1 MPALKS
7 IDDRIDCISVLF
19 EMNVGSYLNLVEK
32 AYDDRGGLRNQ
43 RSPLKTTSARRI
55 RQRMKDDISKGAV
68 FPPVVIGVTVEDDLF
83 QNVADIDVEKIEKKV
98 LEIAVPERI
107 AIIDGMQRTTALK
120 EAVDEDAQASQR
132 AIRVEFWISKS
143 QDALVYRMLVL
154 NAGQIPWDL
163 KKQISVVFEPLIEEA
178 KKNTRASRIIEYGQG
193 RRFNPGEYSSS
204 DIAEMYIAF
213 SSRKTSVD
221 TQEVLTDE
229 FTKLDIVESLSK
241 YDVRDLFFRSLDILI
256 HMDEAFSSYKEEGD
270 AIRTAG
276 RAIFD
281 KQTARVGLLVAI
293 GMHVLG
299 RAGAELSD
307 EAGKKLEGVEGAV
320 GNFCDKFSKMSNK
333 EQAEFIKLDVL
344 NELLVRRA
352 GQVGRYERGLF
363 LEAFRVL
370 IEGDFKVSDMEVC
383 WRAQM

>member
-1 MPALKS
+1 MSALKS
-7 IDDRIDCISVLF
+7 TDSRIDCISVLF
-19 EMNVGSYLNLVEK
+19 EMDVASYLDLVER
-32 AYDDRGGLRNQ
+32 AYENRGGLRNQ

-55 RQRMKDDISKGAV
+55 RQRMRDDISKGAIL
-68 FPPVVIGVTVEDDLF
+68 PPVVIGLTVEENVFNSVKNANVSDL
-83 QNVADIDVEKIEKKV
+83 IDMV
-98 LEIAVPERI
+98 LSIASPEHI
-107 AIIDGMQRTTALK
+107 SIIDGMQRTTALK
-120 EAVDEDAQASQR
+120 EAVEEDKEVGKR
-132 AIRVEFWISKS
+132 AVRVEFWISKS

-178 KKNTRASRIIEYGQG
+178 KKQTGASRIIEYGQG
-193 RRFNPGEYSSS
+193 RRFNPGEYNSS

-229 FTKLDIVESLSK
+229 FTKLDIVESLAK
-241 YDVRDLFFRSLDILI
+241 YDVREFFFRSLDILI
-256 HMDEAFSSYKEEGD
+256 GMDHAFSAYSEEGD
-270 AIRTAG
+270 AVRTAG

-299 RAGAELSD
+299 RAGAALTDAADDRLDEIELAAD
-307 EAGKKLEGVEGAV
+307 AFVTRFARMEHAQ
-320 GNFCDKFSKMSNK
+320 
-333 EQAEFIKLDVL
+333 QAEFLKLDVL
-344 NELLVRRA
+344 NELLVKRT

-370 IEGDFKVSDMEVC
+370 IDSGFDVTDMEVC

>member
-7 IDDRIDCISVLF
+7 IDDRIDCISILF
-19 EMNVGSYLNLVEK
+19 EMEVDSYLSLVEK
-32 AYDDRGGLRNQ
+32 AYEDRGGLRNQ

-55 RQRMKDDISKGAV
+55 RQRMKDDISKGAI
-68 FPPVVIGVTVEDDLF
+68 FPPVVIGVTVEDELF
-83 QNVADIDVEKIEKKV
+83 QKLKEVDTDRSMEEV
-98 LEIAVPERI
+98 LEIAAPERI
-107 AIIDGMQRTTALK
+107 SIIDGMQRTTALK
-120 EAVDEDAQASQR
+120 EAVEEDPEASKR
-132 AIRVEFWISKS
+132 AVRVEFWISKS

-178 KKNTRASRIIEYGQG
+178 KKQTGASRIIEYGQG

-241 YDVRDLFFRSLDILI
+241 YDVREFFFRSLDILI
-256 HMDEAFSSYKEEGD
+256 KLDHSFSSYKEEGD

-307 EAGKKLEGVEGAV
+307 DAGKKLEAIELAADK
-320 GNFCDKFSKMSNK
+320 FCNRFSKMDHNG
-333 EQAEFIKLDVL
+333 QAEFIKLDIL
-344 NELLVRRA
+344 NELLTRRA

-370 IEGDFKVSDMEVC
+370 IESDFDVSDMEVC